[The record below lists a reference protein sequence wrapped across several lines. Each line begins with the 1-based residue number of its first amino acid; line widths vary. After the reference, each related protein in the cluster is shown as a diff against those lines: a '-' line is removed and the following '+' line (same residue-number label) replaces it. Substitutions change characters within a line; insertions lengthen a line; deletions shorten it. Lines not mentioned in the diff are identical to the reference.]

1 MKKKLEITDLI
12 NNLYNDHMEVKMN
25 AMKKVVKELNSKRK
39 KFFPSSFLFFTAKI
53 LKIKKITNYNF

>member
-39 KFFPSSFLFFTAKI
+39 NFSPLPSFFLQRKS
-53 LKIKKITNYNF
+53 